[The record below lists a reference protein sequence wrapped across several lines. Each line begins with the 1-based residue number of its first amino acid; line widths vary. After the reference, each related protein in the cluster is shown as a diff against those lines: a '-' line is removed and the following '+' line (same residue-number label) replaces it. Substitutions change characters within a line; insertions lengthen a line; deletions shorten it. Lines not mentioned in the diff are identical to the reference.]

1 MSSLWTKRWTP
12 TGSKLIVALFV
23 MAATVMSA
31 LTFGAVTVS
40 GGAGAD
46 TTPFNVG
53 TASAGATA
61 LEIDPSLAQLNL
73 AIQLGSSD
81 ADFEYSEA
89 QALSQ
94 TLDLGEIGSILTS
107 PTCNSP
113 ATIKSSDFPA
123 AIQAESTSGNQTLH
137 SVAETSLNGTGAGVG
152 VEDATATQVPAGTS
166 TTTIASD
173 DLAGL
178 VKILGATTSATTEI
192 QNNDERVATATADV
206 GSISLANGV
215 IVLDGLHWEAT
226 QTSGATSSSS
236 GTFTIGSLKIAGITI
251 PINTDTI
258 ETITTLINTALE
270 PTGFEIL
277 WPTASVLSDGTQ
289 VISPLTIGIDNSAL
303 GQQIVGSQLNTVQ
316 PLRNVLEQE
325 LLGISNCTL
334 ESDSQSALLI
344 ADIFLGVPSGGG
356 DVNITIGGAKAVTDD
371 TVASS
376 PFGSL
381 GSTDLGSGLGSTLP
395 TTTSSLPF
403 TEGPIGGT
411 GTTLPTTTT
420 PTTTPSGT
428 KIKLGPV
435 SKSVSCHS
443 IGPAGGGCV
452 TSNSAVPVGIVGLV
466 LLALLAGWDF
476 VRQRRRAQLAAIRGG
491 AG

>member
-40 GGAGAD
+40 GSAGAD

-73 AIQLGSSD
+73 AVQLGTSD

-107 PTCNSP
+107 PSCNSP
-113 ATIKSSDFPA
+113 ATIKASDFPA
-123 AIQAESTSGNQTLH
+123 AIQAESTGGNQTLH

-152 VEDATATQVPAGTS
+152 VEDASATQVPAGTS
-166 TTTIASD
+166 TTSIASE

-178 VKILGATTSATTEI
+178 VNIQGATTSATTEI
-192 QNNDERVATATADV
+192 QNGDERVATATADL
-206 GSISLANGV
+206 GTISIGNGL
-215 IVLDGLHWEAT
+215 IALKGLHWVAT

-236 GTFTIGSLKIAGITI
+236 GTFTIGSLSIAGLNI
-251 PINTDTI
+251 PINNDEASTV
-258 ETITTLINTALE
+258 TTLINTALE
-270 PTGFEIL
+270 PTGIQID

-303 GQQIVGSQLNTVQ
+303 GQQIVGSQLNTIQ
-316 PLRNVLEQE
+316 PVRNVLEQE

-334 ESDSQSALLI
+334 QTDSQSALLI
-344 ADIFLGVPSGGG
+344 ADVFLGVPSGGG
-356 DVNITIGGAKAVTDD
+356 DLNITIGGAKAVTGDP
-371 TVASS
+371 VASS
-376 PFGSL
+376 PFGSV
-381 GSTDLGSGLGSTLP
+381 GSGDLGSDLGSTLP
-395 TTTSSLPF
+395 TTPSSLPF
-403 TEGPIGGT
+403 TEGT
-411 GTTLPTTTT
+411 TDSGTTLPTTTT
-420 PTTTPSGT
+420 PSTTPSGT

-452 TSNSAVPVGIVGLV
+452 TPNSAVPVGIVGLV

-476 VRQRRRAQLAAIRGG
+476 VRQRRRARLAAITGE